1 MFEVALIFVLALG
14 LAWPLGR
21 YMAGVF
27 SGQPH
32 ASDRLFGPIERITYR
47 LIGVNLLQ
55 GMTWKTYVW
64 ALLLC
69 NLVLGGVAYLILLL
83 QHLLP
88 MNPDNIGPLS
98 WDLALHTAVS
108 FLTNTNQQHYSG
120 QAQLSYLGRLKFQ
133 VQHQ

>member
-1 MFEVALIFVLALG
+1 MFEVALIFVIALG

-32 ASDRLFGPIERITYR
+32 VSDRLFGPLERITYR
-47 LIGVNLLQ
+47 LIGVNPLQ

-69 NLVLGGVAYLILLL
+69 NLVLGGVAYLILSRGTWRCI
-83 QHLLP
+83 QRCP
-88 MNPDNIGPLS
+88 SSPIPISNI
-98 WDLALHTAVS
+98 TR
-108 FLTNTNQQHYSG
+108 
-120 QAQLSYLGRLKFQ
+120 GRLS
-133 VQHQ
+133 